1 MGTHQPIAT
10 PEKNGAVWL
19 AGEASGDFIASL
31 VLPEVERRMNGAP
44 QYGVGG
50 PRMREAG
57 FHAWHDIR
65 ELSVRGYV
73 EVLSHLPRL
82 LRLRSQLVQ
91 SFAASNPRVF
101 VGVDAPDF
109 NLDIEAK
116 LRRRGVPV
124 VHFVSPAIWAW
135 RPERIHKIRAAVDH
149 MLLVFPFEQEI
160 YKRAGIPA
168 TYVGHPLASVI
179 PMTPDTAGA
188 RADFGLNEDS
198 LPVVTVLPGSRIDEV
213 KGCAPAFFGAV
224 EKLLHHYG
232 DMHVLIPAADERAR
246 ENIIFLAGQ
255 YARLAQR
262 MIVRV
267 GTSHRMLEA
276 ADAVLVASGTAAL
289 EAALYK
295 KPMVVG
301 YKMPALTGM
310 IMQKKGLIRHVSL
323 PNILLGENVVPEF
336 LQYFCEA
343 DQISYALED
352 ALSNDAKRA
361 NLVERFT
368 MLHESLRAD
377 TANLAAEAITAI
389 AARKPAGL

>member
-50 PRMREAG
+50 PRMRAAG

-82 LRLRSQLVQ
+82 LRLRSELVQ
-91 SFAASNPRVF
+91 SFVASNPRVF

-109 NLDIEAK
+109 NLDIETK

-124 VHFVSPAIWAW
+124 VHFVSPSIWAW

-168 TYVGHPLASVI
+168 TFVGHPLASVI
-179 PMTPDTAGA
+179 PMTPDTEGA

-224 EKLLHHYG
+224 EKLLHSYG

-255 YARLAQR
+255 FARLAQR

-267 GTSHRMLEA
+267 GTSHRMIEA
-276 ADAVLVASGTAAL
+276 ADAVLVASGTASL

-301 YKMPALTGM
+301 YKMPAITGM
-310 IMQKKGLIRHVSL
+310 IMQKKALIRHVSL

-352 ALSNDAKRA
+352 ALANDAKRA
-361 NLVERFT
+361 MLVERFT
-368 MLHESLRAD
+368 KLHESLKAD
-377 TANLAAEAITAI
+377 TANLAADVITTI
-389 AARKPAGL
+389 AARKPAGF